1 MNNLKN
7 NKKNNFDKQKWIENL
22 KETNRIFNEAKEK
35 IEKNMREEKKN
46 DDK

>member
-1 MNNLKN
+1 MKN

>member
-35 IEKNMREEKKN
+35 IEINIREEKKN
-46 DDK
+46 DNK